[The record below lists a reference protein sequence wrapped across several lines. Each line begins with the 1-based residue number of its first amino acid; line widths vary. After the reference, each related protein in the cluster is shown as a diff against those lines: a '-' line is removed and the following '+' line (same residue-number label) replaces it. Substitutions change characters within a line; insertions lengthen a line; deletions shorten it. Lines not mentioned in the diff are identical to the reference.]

1 MIMRVGV
8 SAPLF
13 ILATCGGEIAK
24 KHFSGTPRTPAKDVA
39 LCTPLRDRVVSVRVY
54 AWRAGKGRCPLHSL
68 KGLLALVCE
77 DC

>member
-8 SAPLF
+8 SSPLF

-24 KHFSGTPRTPAKDVA
+24 KDFSGTPRTPAKGVA
-39 LCTPLRDRVVSVRVY
+39 LCTPLRDRVLSMPVS
-54 AWRAGKGRCPLHSL
+54 AWPAGKGLRPLHFL